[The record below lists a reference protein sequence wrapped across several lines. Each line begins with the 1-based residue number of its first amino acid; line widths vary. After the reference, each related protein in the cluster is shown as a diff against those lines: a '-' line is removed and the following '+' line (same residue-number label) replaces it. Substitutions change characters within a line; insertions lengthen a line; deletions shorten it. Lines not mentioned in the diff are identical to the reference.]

1 MPQAANFH
9 IPALDCPDEL
19 LLIERSLRRTQG
31 IAEVAPDYLAR
42 NLRVEF
48 DAAQTDA
55 QSILNAIQTAGFP
68 AQIALPLVKTR
79 ANSGAGQARRFGV
92 PIAVVI
98 GGLLLLA
105 AALIE
110 MFFGERLRWL
120 MICLTIAST
129 IVSGSQVARAAWRAV
144 RLRALDM
151 NVLMVLAATGAIA
164 IADYFEAATAMLLFA
179 VSLWLERIS
188 LERAQR
194 ATSSLLALAP
204 NVAHRMKNAGSA
216 TEQILDVDAADLAV
230 GDHVLVRPGERIP
243 ADAVVQSGESA
254 VNQAPIT
261 GENVPVE
268 KSLGD
273 RVFTGTLNGEGSLV
287 LSVTHVSGESTLA
300 RIGRLIES
308 ARASRSR
315 MERFVDSFARWYTP
329 AVIVLALLVVLVPIA
344 LSQLGVQWA
353 AAVEASQWF
362 HRGLVLLVIACP
374 CALVISTPVTVV
386 SGLYQAAR
394 QGILVKGAEFLE
406 KSADFQNVALD
417 KTGTVTTGAM
427 QLIEIEAF
435 DQRSTDELLALAAAL
450 EQHSEHPV
458 AHAIRGAAARRS
470 IAPATIPT
478 LQALRGFG
486 VRGELNGDTYFL
498 GNDRLFRGPEFRL
511 SDEDS
516 NRIRNDGGTNSAGS
530 AAKQSENAAGT
541 QVWLGT
547 STRILGKL
555 QLADQPRPQISQAII
570 ELRQLGV
577 RRVVMLT
584 GDNAAAA
591 DVIAR
596 KIGVDEVFADLLPQQ
611 KIDHIR
617 ELSEQGKTAMVGDG
631 VNDAPALA
639 AADIGI
645 ALGGQASDTALETAD
660 VVIMTPDLSKVAEL
674 MRISRRCRTLLK
686 QNIAFSLATKIGV
699 VIIAALGLATMWMA
713 VAADVGASL
722 LVIANGLRIIDR
734 RRGE

>member
-1 MPQAANFH
+1 M
-9 IPALDCPDEL
+9 
-19 LLIERSLRRTQG
+19 
-31 IAEVAPDYLAR
+31 
-42 NLRVEF
+42 
-48 DAAQTDA
+48 
-55 QSILNAIQTAGFP
+55 
-68 AQIALPLVKTR
+68 
-79 ANSGAGQARRFGV
+79 
-92 PIAVVI
+92 
-98 GGLLLLA
+98 
-105 AALIE
+105 
-110 MFFGERLRWL
+110 
-120 MICLTIAST
+120 
-129 IVSGSQVARAAWRAV
+129 
-144 RLRALDM
+144 
-151 NVLMVLAATGAIA
+151 
-164 IADYFEAATAMLLFA
+164 
-179 VSLWLERIS
+179 
-188 LERAQR
+188 
-194 ATSSLLALAP
+194 
-204 NVAHRMKNAGSA
+204 
-216 TEQILDVDAADLAV
+216 
-230 GDHVLVRPGERIP
+230 
-243 ADAVVQSGESA
+243 
-254 VNQAPIT
+254 
-261 GENVPVE
+261 
-268 KSLGD
+268 
-273 RVFTGTLNGEGSLV
+273 
-287 LSVTHVSGESTLA
+287 
-300 RIGRLIES
+300 
-308 ARASRSR
+308 
-315 MERFVDSFARWYTP
+315 
-329 AVIVLALLVVLVPIA
+329 
-344 LSQLGVQWA
+344 QWA
-353 AAVEASQWF
+353 AAVGALQWF

-406 KSADFQNVALD
+406 KSAEFQNVALD

-427 QLIEIEAF
+427 QLIDIDSF
-435 DQRSTDELLALAAAL
+435 DQRSPDELLALAAAL

-458 AHAIRGAAARRS
+458 AHAIRGAAARRD

-486 VRGELNGDTYFL
+486 VRGDLNGDTYFL

-516 NRIRNDGGTNSAGS
+516 NRIRNDWDSDSSGS
-530 AAKQSENAAGT
+530 IAKQSQSASGT

-555 QLADQPRPQISQAII
+555 QLADQPRPQISQAIT
-570 ELRQLGV
+570 ELRQLGA

-591 DVIAR
+591 AAIA
-596 KIGVDEVFADLLPQQ
+596 KQIGVDEVFADLLPQQ

-617 ELSEQGKTAMVGDG
+617 ELSEQGNTAMVGDG

-639 AADIGI
+639 AADVGI

-734 RRGE
+734 ASGPIVNRHLPRSIAELLKPPRARRPMISVRRAAGHSWRSPNRTKRGLLRCRRPPDDRTAE